1 MWITLTAG
9 PSQVPGRS
17 RPVAQ
22 PWPGGAGGMQVGAG
36 GEFTWASVTMPFGVV
51 SNPTAW
57 MSRPGHGRSR

>member
-9 PSQVPGRS
+9 PSQVPGRP

-36 GEFTWASVTMPFGVV
+36 GELTWASVTMPFGVV